1 MEDTPPHPWLTHP
14 GRPTSHPGGILII
27 DPDPAEAEE
36 LCLALEQAGHR
47 VLPAPDLDSALSIA
61 AINPI
66 HAVIYDLPERA
77 GAPDFTV
84 LDALGRRSLTASA
97 PKIVLA
103 RRAPKE
109 VRIEALRRGADDVL
123 AKPFD
128 TEELALRL
136 ERRLVSNRAIGRSAA
151 GPLLRHPLALG
162 TLPAPVMIGRYL
174 LEEVIGQGAMGV
186 VLRGVDPRLQR
197 PVAVKILGRSAI
209 QAEQWAD
216 VAEME
221 HEGAALARFDHA
233 HIVKVFDAGL
243 ADGLPFLVMELVEGE
258 SLDSKLEH
266 GPLEPLEAVKMAR
279 AVASALV
286 EAHQNGWVHR
296 DIKPANILIGRDG
309 SIKVTD
315 FGLAGLFDDV
325 EGGERIFGTPGYAPP
340 ECLVGE
346 PHTPLGDLFAL
357 GAVLYRALSGQA
369 VFSSGSVSQRLAMT
383 IAGRRTGLDEL
394 VPGLPRPLYQLVDS
408 LLHSLPSGRPA
419 TAQLV
424 VRRLEW
430 LAQAMSYAP
439 LPNEE
444 LEPAETVPI
453 SSEVVH

>member
-151 GPLLRHPLALG
+151 GPLLRHALALG

-296 DIKPANILIGRDG
+296 DIKPANILIGRLDQSHRLRPG
-309 SIKVTD
+309 RT
-315 FGLAGLFDDV
+315 LRRRRRRRAYLRHAGLCAAGMPSRGAAYAARRPLCLGRGALPSAFGAGGLLLRLGQSAPRDDDRRPADGPRRV
-325 EGGERIFGTPGYAPP
+325 SPRLAATALSAGRQPAPFAAVGPPGDSPAGGAPP
-340 ECLVGE
+340 RVAG
-346 PHTPLGDLFAL
+346 PGD
-357 GAVLYRALSGQA
+357 VL
-369 VFSSGSVSQRLAMT
+369 
-383 IAGRRTGLDEL
+383 RT
-394 VPGLPRPLYQLVDS
+394 
-408 LLHSLPSGRPA
+408 A
-419 TAQLV
+419 
-424 VRRLEW
+424 
-430 LAQAMSYAP
+430 
-439 LPNEE
+439 
-444 LEPAETVPI
+444 AE
-453 SSEVVH
+453 